1 MHKSKHLYILIFLFT
16 CASCAGRTPN
26 PVMISKPEDNIK
38 SCEDFNQEL
47 NEIDREIHAKYPKIK
62 QEENTNLAV
71 GLAGAFIPFTAIFK
85 DYKRANLVEEN
96 ALRLRFNHLVK
107 SEREKKCGFEHSFKP
122 VLKHCEDF
130 YTLGCFWQP

>member
-47 NEIDREIHAKYPKIK
+47 HEIDREIYAKYSKIK
-62 QEENTNLAV
+62 QEENSNLAV
-71 GLAGAFIPFTAIFK
+71 GLAGAFLPFTAIFK

-130 YTLGCFWQP
+130 HTLSCFWQP